1 MPIARWYH
9 DRGYDIVWPIC
20 EQFFPSVERSVP
32 WITWIS
38 IKSDPEGRFF
48 YDRPQHLLKTA
59 GCEEILCLYQSLS
72 GHPELADQP
81 EFQIM
86 KFDQYKYARA
96 GVPFLQKWRLSDCI
110 VRDLAAEQALKNSLT
125 QPGRPYVVLHLE
137 GSDHTAQF
145 DRSAIPAGW
154 DQIEIRADQT
164 PSVFDWITVL
174 EGAESIVCVDSVIA
188 NLVDQL
194 AIGQDRYFI
203 PRSHIHLT
211 PVLGQDWTVLH
222 PQDEAVRARIRI
234 FASR

>member
-1 MPIARWYH
+1 M
-9 DRGYDIVWPIC
+9 
-20 EQFFPSVERSVP
+20 P